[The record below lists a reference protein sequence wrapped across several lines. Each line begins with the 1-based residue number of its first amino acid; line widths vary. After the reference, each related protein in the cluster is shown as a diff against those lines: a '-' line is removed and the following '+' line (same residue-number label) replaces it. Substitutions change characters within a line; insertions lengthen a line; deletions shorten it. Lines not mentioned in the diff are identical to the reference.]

1 MPPRVS
7 IRAVKVGLAIG
18 SRSQHACTIRVRV
31 RVSVRV
37 RVRVRVS
44 SQHACT
50 IRVRVRVSVRVRVR
64 VRVSSQ
70 HACTAARISAG
81 VPSGRAGRV
90 SSSPTATAA

>member
-1 MPPRVS
+1 VPPRVS

-18 SRSQHACTIRVRV
+18 SR
-31 RVSVRV
+31 
-37 RVRVRVS
+37 

-90 SSSPTATAA
+90 SSSPTATAAWLGIGLGLGLG